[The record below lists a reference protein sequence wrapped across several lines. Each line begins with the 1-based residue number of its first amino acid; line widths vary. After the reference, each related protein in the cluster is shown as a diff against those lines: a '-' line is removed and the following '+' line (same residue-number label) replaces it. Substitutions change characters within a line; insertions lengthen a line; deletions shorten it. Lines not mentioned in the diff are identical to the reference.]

1 MKKIFFILILLNF
14 FLNVCAYSSEVYVVL
29 KINNNVITN
38 IDIDNEYR
46 YLIALSP
53 SLQDVDRETIMKI
66 AKDSIIR
73 EKIKQGELNKHFDME
88 VENKFIEKILSDFYS
103 RMGMN
108 SIKEFTTLYIS
119 QN

>member
-1 MKKIFFILILLNF
+1 MKKIFSILILLNF

-53 SLQDVDRETIMKI
+53 SLQGVDRETVMKI

-73 EKIKQGELNKHFDME
+73 ETIKKDELDKHYDLSIK
-88 VENKFIEKILSDFYS
+88 NKFIDKIIYNFFTK
-103 RMGMN
+103 MGMKN
-108 SIKEFTTLYIS
+108 INEFK
-119 QN
+119 N